1 MIPAQSSRLNGL
13 DFDDI
18 FDLWQPAW
26 WERPLVWVSL
36 MVTAGLIVGVIIFFV
51 RWRKAKRMVKD
62 PYAEL
67 HQAIRD
73 IRMGSLSE
81 KEQFVCLKK
90 SIKQFFES
98 LSDVQLQGCT
108 EYELLYFCENQKIDA
123 RICELITDLLKAS
136 TEVCFAQKE
145 GVCSL
150 DIVLNQLE
158 SILQQESEVYRSLS
172 QK

>member
-1 MIPAQSSRLNGL
+1 MIPEQNPTLNGL

-26 WERPLVWVSL
+26 WERPVVWICLVIAVC
-36 MVTAGLIVGVIIFFV
+36 LIVGVIIFLV
-51 RWRKAKRMVKD
+51 RWRKAKRMIKD

-67 HQAIRD
+67 YQAIKT
-73 IRMGSLSE
+73 IRMRSLDG